1 MKIKVIDIFRD
12 KFTGEVYNP
21 GTILD
26 FEDETRVK
34 DLSERKLVA
43 ENINHFNLHRI
54 LLIPPGQRSWLIN
67 RNSQSC
73 SER

>member
-12 KFTGEVYNP
+12 KFTGEVYNL

-34 DLSERKLVA
+34 DLSERKLA
-43 ENINHFNLHRI
+43 EVIEEKKASKGFSLRT
-54 LLIPPGQRSWLIN
+54 GV
-67 RNSQSC
+67 
-73 SER
+73 